1 MSYDKKMNVLNI
13 YIKDLFKKIGI
24 IKILLYCMVMLLY
37 YSLFSLQPYF
47 LPRIYESTVE
57 GKYKLNYIYLL
68 LTFVTFMSTSMMN
81 YPNNYFLQCIR
92 KYTKQLIWE
101 RNKEKNYSYFINK
114 EVGNIQ
120 NLISEISRSV
130 RNIQYEIIQVII
142 KSFVMIIIYTVL
154 LYSYSTIL
162 SVSYA
167 VSYLIFFLMSCLL
180 SKENKKGI
188 KEVLRSSSKINA
200 YTIDYY
206 KNIDTII
213 TNKSFGL
220 ENSIYDKLLDDEK
233 ASYYNL
239 QKKID
244 NSHLLQQVI
253 LTVITLMLLIMKA
266 YFKKNSVADISFLLI
281 LIYSAFNLSSFGK
294 AFLSLLEYKDRIK
307 VALEMLEYGKSDKT
321 SFRNFK
327 EISDDKA
334 PCIQLVNL
342 SFSYNDKPVIK
353 NINLS
358 INNKDKIAIIG
369 KNGSGKSTLLKLIAG
384 LLTNYQG
391 EIIWNK
397 KSNLD
402 FNEIRYYS
410 QSANLFDRS
419 IYENMIYPKESYP
432 IEEVKK
438 LVKKLNLNSLVTNEE
453 DLLNKTPGDFG
464 AKFSGGEKQK
474 ILIARAIV
482 NKAPIVL
489 FDEITASLD
498 KQTDTLFAQIL
509 DEYFEDSIVIC
520 ATHKKVGIETF
531 NKVYDL
537 DAK

>member
-1 MSYDKKMNVLNI
+1 M
-13 YIKDLFKKIGI
+13 LF
-24 IKILLYCMVMLLY
+24 Y

-47 LPRIYESTVE
+47 LPRIYESTIE

-101 RNKEKNYSYFINK
+101 QNKKKNYLYFINN

-120 NLISEISRSV
+120 NLISEVSRSV
-130 RNIQYEIIQVII
+130 RNIQYEVIQVII
-142 KSFVMIIIYTVL
+142 KSIVMVIIYTII
-154 LYSYSTIL
+154 LYRYSIIL
-162 SVSYA
+162 SASYA
-167 VSYLIFFLMSCLL
+167 VSYLIFFLVSCLL
-180 SKENKKGI
+180 SKENRKSI
-188 KEVLRSSSKINA
+188 KEVLKSSSKINA

-213 TNKSFGL
+213 TNKSFDL
-220 ENSIYDKLLDDEK
+220 ENSIYDKLLDNEK
-233 ASYYNL
+233 TSYYNL

-253 LTVITLMLLIMKA
+253 LTMITLMLLIIES
-266 YFKKNSVADISFLLI
+266 YFKKNFVADISFLLI

-307 VALEMLEYGKSDKT
+307 VALEMLEYGKTDKT
-321 SFRNFK
+321 SLRNFK
-327 EISDDKA
+327 EISDNKA

-342 SFSYNDKPVIK
+342 SFSYNKKPVIK
-353 NINLS
+353 NINIS

-384 LLTNYQG
+384 LLTDYQG

-397 KSNLD
+397 KSNLY
-402 FNEIRYYS
+402 FNKIGYYS

-438 LVKKLNLNSLVTNEE
+438 LVKKLNLNSLVINEE

-498 KQTDTLFAQIL
+498 KQTDTLFTKIL
-509 DEYFEDSIVIC
+509 NEFFEDSIVIC
-520 ATHKKVGIETF
+520 ATHKKVGIEAF